1 MELQLTVGAMHQSYE
16 KYSASRKL
24 LEELEQDNP
33 VRSLRLFDI
42 RIRLAIDVQIDFKG
56 EVSLTRTPDV
66 KRTYIELLKLM
77 ELWNAYEALSQF
89 VADVSNH
96 VARGSAKSR
105 IYSQSFLADAGC
117 LKRLSQ
123 AANAIREKYEAGGT
137 FKEDYDIYSDRLAQ
151 DPRLGSTLK
160 ADAESML
167 SFVKGERVISGIE
180 ILSLI
185 YAERNM
191 YFHNG
196 ETVKMGMRY
205 GNRRDLL
212 IVYKDTLLDVALGLA
227 DRVIREQIGKSV

>member
-1 MELQLTVGAMHQSYE
+1 MFQSYE
-16 KYSASRKL
+16 KYSASRKV

-56 EVSLTRTPDV
+56 EVSLTKTPDV
-66 KRTYIELLKLM
+66 KQTYIVLLKLM
-77 ELWNAYEALSQF
+77 ELWNAYEALSRF
-89 VADVSNH
+89 IPDVSNH
-96 VARGSAKSR
+96 VARGTAKSR

-117 LKRLSQ
+117 LESLAQ
-123 AANAIREKYEAGGT
+123 AAIAIRQKYETSGT
-137 FKEDYDIYSDRLAQ
+137 YKKDFDIYSDRLAQ
-151 DPRLGSTLK
+151 DPYLGITLK

-167 SFVKGERVISGIE
+167 SFVKGERSISGIE

-191 YFHNG
+191 YLHNG

-212 IVYKDTLLDVALGLA
+212 IGYKDTLLDVVLELA
-227 DRVIREQIGKSV
+227 DHVIREQIEKSV